1 MMKGLA
7 LRWLANALALFLTAY
22 VINGIHVTGIGAAL
36 MAAFVLGIA
45 NAIIRPIIVL
55 FTLPLNIFTLGLFTF
70 VINGL
75 MLKLV
80 SELVNG
86 FTIEGFLPAIVG
98 AIVLS
103 VFSGI
108 LSALIRDK

>member
-1 MMKGLA
+1 MKGLA

-22 VINGIHVTGIGAAL
+22 VIKGVQVEGVGAAL
-36 MAAFVLGIA
+36 MAALVLGVA
-45 NAIIRPIIVL
+45 NAVIRPIIVL
-55 FTLPLNIFTLGLFTF
+55 FTLPLNFITLGLFTF

-80 SELVNG
+80 SEVVNG
-86 FTIEGFLPAIVG
+86 FTVEGFLPAVIG

>member
-1 MMKGLA
+1 MKGLA
-7 LRWLANALALFLTAY
+7 LRWLANALALFLTAN
-22 VINGIHVTGIGAAL
+22 VIKGINVAGIGATL
-36 MAAFVLGIA
+36 MAALVLGVV

-55 FTLPLNIFTLGLFTF
+55 FTLPLNFFTLGLFTF

-75 MLKLV
+75 MLMLV
-80 SELVNG
+80 AKLVNG
-86 FTIEGFLPAIVG
+86 FVVDGIISAIIG

-108 LSALIRDK
+108 LSFLVRD

>member
-1 MMKGLA
+1 MKGLA
-7 LRWLANALALFLTAY
+7 LRWLANALALVLTTY
-22 VINGIHVTGIGAAL
+22 VINGIQVTGFGAAL
-36 MAAFVLGIA
+36 MAALVLGIA
-45 NAIIRPIIVL
+45 NAIIRPIIML
-55 FTLPLNIFTLGLFTF
+55 FTLPLNFITLGLFTF

-80 SELVNG
+80 SEVVNG
-86 FTIEGFLPAIVG
+86 FAIQGFLPAVIG
-98 AIVLS
+98 AILLS